1 MHDLVKPELPVAAGV
16 CVVAGEVIASGSV
29 PEASVGIHGFLAG
42 FFISGTAMITNDY
55 FDLEVDRV
63 NHPARPLPSGRIS
76 AVDWTA
82 LCSGLL
88 PLWYSLRIRQLY
100 LSTIIFV
107 IVFIAA
113 SVW

>member
-1 MHDLVKPELPVAAGV
+1 MSYNSSGTGIAAKAKVMHDLVKPELPSAAGV

-29 PEASVGIHGFLAG
+29 PEASIGILGFLAG

-76 AVDWTA
+76 ANEVMMKVSKD
-82 LCSGLL
+82 
-88 PLWYSLRIRQLY
+88 
-100 LSTIIFV
+100 
-107 IVFIAA
+107 
-113 SVW
+113 